1 MNREIK
7 FRIWDVEN
15 KEMLKVQELDF
26 EPTFYGGR
34 IAIRPDQYNDYF
46 DTEDM
51 ILMQYTGLH
60 DKNGKEIYEGDILKV
75 PVRRCGNS
83 YGNWWQDRNDNHGW
97 TGDFV
102 YKKIEFKNGYD
113 NLSETIGG
121 FVFKYLPIT
130 KKQIKAI
137 AQPRGK
143 ERTEQ
148 NVDTY
153 NFKIEEVQVIGNI
166 YDNPELL
173 GGE

>member
-7 FRIWDVEN
+7 FRIWDIEN

-51 ILMQYTGLH
+51 ILMQYTGID
-60 DKNGKEIYEGDILKV
+60 DKNGKEIYEGDIVLLDCYYYEE
-75 PVRRCGNS
+75 PAFDG
-83 YGNWWQDRNDNHGW
+83 
-97 TGDFV
+97 
-102 YKKIEFKNGYD
+102 EFKVIYDDINGMWLLVDLENKDRGVAFGEIRSY
-113 NLSETIGG
+113 
-121 FVFKYLPIT
+121 Y
-130 KKQIKAI
+130 KA
-137 AQPRGK
+137 
-143 ERTEQ
+143 E
-148 NVDTY
+148 
-153 NFKIEEVQVIGNI
+153 IEVIGNI

>member
-7 FRIWDVEN
+7 FRIWDIEN

-60 DKNGKEIYEGDILKV
+60 DKNGKEIYEGDILKSIQWNDIYLV
-75 PVRRCGNS
+75 KYIGTAFYLCRKGNK
-83 YGNWWQDRNDNHGW
+83 GFN
-97 TGDFV
+97 
-102 YKKIEFKNGYD
+102 KITTWNNAEK
-113 NLSETIGG
+113 SE
-121 FVFKYLPIT
+121 
-130 KKQIKAI
+130 
-137 AQPRGK
+137 
-143 ERTEQ
+143 
-148 NVDTY
+148 
-153 NFKIEEVQVIGNI
+153 VIGNI
-166 YDNPELL
+166 YENSELL

>member
-60 DKNGKEIYEGDILKV
+60 DKNGKEIYEGDI
-75 PVRRCGNS
+75 VRCKKYIGGN
-83 YGNWWQDRNDNHGW
+83 
-97 TGDFV
+97 FV
-102 YKKIEFKNGYD
+102 DYCIEKGFVEFKDGEFGLHRKQGYYQS
-113 NLSETIGG
+113 L
-121 FVFKYLPIT
+121 
-130 KKQIKAI
+130 KKFL
-137 AQPRGK
+137 
-143 ERTEQ
+143 EYDYEL
-148 NVDTY
+148 
-153 NFKIEEVQVIGNI
+153 EVIGNI